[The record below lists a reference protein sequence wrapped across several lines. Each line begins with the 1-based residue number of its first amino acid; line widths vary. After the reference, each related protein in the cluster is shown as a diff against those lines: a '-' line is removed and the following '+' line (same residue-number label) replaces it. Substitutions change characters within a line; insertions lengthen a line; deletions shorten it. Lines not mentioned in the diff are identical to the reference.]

1 MLMVVWIYCCCSCE
15 GGAWTPRIALD
26 DDGGCGEQTLFLFGF
41 WNLMIDFMSK
51 RESPVANLEV
61 LVNGQRMGS
70 KGWRDFDALVGG

>member
-41 WNLMIDFMSK
+41 WNLM
-51 RESPVANLEV
+51 E
-61 LVNGQRMGS
+61 
-70 KGWRDFDALVGG
+70 